1 MFVRNIKNHSFRING
16 ACSQSMLT
24 DSINFAA
31 PKSKTTS
38 TGDDV
43 SNPEAQCDS
52 ELPSA
57 MLLAV
62 CCALDDVAETSALG
76 AISTFAAP
84 SPDMV
89 KQ

>member
-1 MFVRNIKNHSFRING
+1 MFVHNINNHNFCTNG

-38 TGDDV
+38 TGEDV
-43 SNPEAQCDS
+43 SNPDAQCDS

-62 CCALDDVAETSALG
+62 CCALDDVAETSAVG
-76 AISTFAAP
+76 AISSFAAP
-84 SPDMV
+84 SPDIV